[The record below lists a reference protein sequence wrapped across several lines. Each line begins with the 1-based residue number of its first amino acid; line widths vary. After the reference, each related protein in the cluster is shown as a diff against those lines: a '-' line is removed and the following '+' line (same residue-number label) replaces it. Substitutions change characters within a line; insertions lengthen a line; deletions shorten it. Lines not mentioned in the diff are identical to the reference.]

1 MLKSLTTTAIRRSL
15 GQPNAKN
22 SYRRAYFRIDS
33 AIKEGTIPRGK
44 INRECGIKFLI
55 LRPTTCLFISFLR
68 TGNRFLLNS
77 AMPLEGTLRVT
88 AARASFFAG
97 VSRNKRNE
105 TGNYRRV
112 YFGNE
117 GSGNGKGEEGGGGGR
132 AEEGAADSSSRR
144 KIPEPAVPTPA
155 AAGVE
160 SDTYGC
166 ERDANRRVCVR
177 RIIRRLRSRNNR
189 PEFRVNRFAADT
201 FFYAFYAWSMRNF
214 RRSPKKK

>member
-1 MLKSLTTTAIRRSL
+1 
-15 GQPNAKN
+15 
-22 SYRRAYFRIDS
+22 
-33 AIKEGTIPRGK
+33 
-44 INRECGIKFLI
+44 
-55 LRPTTCLFISFLR
+55 
-68 TGNRFLLNS
+68 
-77 AMPLEGTLRVT
+77 MPLEGTLRVT

-97 VSRNKRNE
+97 ASRNKRNE

-117 GSGNGKGEEGGGGGR
+117 GSGNGKGEEGGEGGGR

-155 AAGVE
+155 RCRGRIR
-160 SDTYGC
+160 YIRLR
-166 ERDANRRVCVR
+166 ERRGPRRVRVR

-201 FFYAFYAWSMRNF
+201 FFFYAFYAWSMRNF
-214 RRSPKKK
+214 RRSPK